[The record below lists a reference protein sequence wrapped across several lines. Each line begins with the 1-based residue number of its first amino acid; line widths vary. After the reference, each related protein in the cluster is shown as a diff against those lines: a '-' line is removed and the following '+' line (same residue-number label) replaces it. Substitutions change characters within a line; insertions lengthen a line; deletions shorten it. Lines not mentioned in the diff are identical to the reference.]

1 MGGPADPLVALE
13 RAIRPALLRTPC
25 LVSFSGGLDSSL
37 ILAVAVRVARRE
49 GLPDPVPVSW
59 RFTDAPRADES
70 ASQDAIINELRLQ
83 DRVRMTAYDEL
94 DLIGPIAMAT
104 LTDGPVN
111 PPNRHLLQP
120 MLDLAPGGSL
130 LTGFGG
136 DQILSGWLRPPHRTR
151 WRRLKNRVPADLR
164 ARIARHRTAPLAWL
178 HAPVARRV
186 WAARLRDVAAEPV
199 ALDPRVRW
207 HAHRRGLISAVAALR
222 HLARRSGVELG
233 LPLVDPAFVDSLA
246 RFGGGRPAP
255 SRPELIAAFA
265 GAAIPAVVGGARP
278 KARFGDVF
286 FRGPT
291 RDFVSQWDGTGVDPT
306 LVDVDRL
313 RALWSTWPIPPL
325 TAGLVQQAFL
335 SHRVAA

>member
-1 MGGPADPLVALE
+1 MDPLGALE

-25 LVSFSGGLDSSL
+25 LVSFSGGVDSTL
-37 ILAVAVRVARRE
+37 VLAVAVRVARRE

-59 RFTDAPRADES
+59 RFTDAPGADES
-70 ASQDAIINELRLQ
+70 GAQDEIIRALLLQ
-83 DRVRMTAYDEL
+83 DRVLMTAYDEL
-94 DLIGPIAMAT
+94 DLIGPIALAA
-104 LTDGPVN
+104 LDEGPVN

-136 DQILSGWLRPPHRTR
+136 DQILSGWLRPPHRTP

-164 ARIARHRTAPLAWL
+164 ARIAEHRTAPLAWL

-186 WAARLRDVAAEPV
+186 WAARLRDLAAEPV
-199 ALDPRVRW
+199 SLSPRIRW
-207 HAHRRGLISAVAALR
+207 HAERRGLTSAVAALR
-222 HLARRSGVELG
+222 RLADRSGVALDV
-233 LPLVDPAFVDSLA
+233 PLVDPVFVDRLA
-246 RFGGGRPAP
+246 RFGGDRPAP
-255 SRPELIAAFA
+255 TRAELIAAFA
-265 GAAIPAVVGGARP
+265 GDALPEVVLRARP

-291 RDFVSQWDGTGVDPT
+291 RSFVSGWDGSGVDRS

-313 RALWSTWPIPPL
+313 RDLWSRWPVPPL
-325 TAGLVQQAFL
+325 TAGLIQQAYL
-335 SHRVAA
+335 NSDQRVAA